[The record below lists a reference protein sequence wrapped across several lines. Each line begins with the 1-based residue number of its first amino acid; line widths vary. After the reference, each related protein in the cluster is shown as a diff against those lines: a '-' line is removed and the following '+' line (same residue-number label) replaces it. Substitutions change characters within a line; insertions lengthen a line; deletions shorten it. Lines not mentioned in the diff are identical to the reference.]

1 MNRVEESRIE
11 LRGSL
16 PEPSPLPADT
26 PRLVIVPESPL
37 FRLNLRE
44 IWAYRE
50 LLWFLTWRDIK
61 VRYRQTVLGAA
72 WAIIQP
78 LTAMVIFS
86 VVFGQ
91 LANLPSDGVPYPIF
105 TYAALLPWNFFAG
118 GLSRATASLVASSNL
133 LSKVYFPRVIIP
145 LSAVIGMLVDFFF
158 GFIVLLGLM
167 IFYRIP
173 LTERIVVLPFLLLLA
188 LLAAFGTGLW
198 LSALNVRYRDVSYII
213 PFVIQVWLYASPVA
227 YSSTLIPE
235 QWQWLYGLN
244 PMVGVIEGFRW
255 ALLGT
260 TWQSGHFVLLSAVIV
275 MITLVTGLFYFHRM
289 EDTFADIV

>member
-1 MNRVEESRIE
+1 MEQSRIE

-16 PEPSPLPADT
+16 PEPPPLVADA
-26 PRLVIVPESPL
+26 PYLVIVPESPL
-37 FRLNLRE
+37 LRLNLRE

-86 VVFGQ
+86 IVFGQ
-91 LANLPSDGVPYPIF
+91 LANLPSDGIPYPIF
-105 TYAALLPWNFFAG
+105 TFTALLPWNFFAG
-118 GLSRATASLVASSNL
+118 GLTRATASLVASSNL

-145 LSAVIGMLVDFFF
+145 LSAVIGALVDFFF

-167 IFYRIP
+167 VFYGIP
-173 LTERIVVLPFLLLLA
+173 LTERVLVLPFLLLLA

-213 PFVIQVWLYASPVA
+213 PFVVQVWLYASPVA
-227 YSSTLIPE
+227 YSSTLIPQ

-260 TWQSGHFVLLSAVIV
+260 TWESGHLVLLSAVIV
-275 MITLVTGLFYFHRM
+275 LITLVTGMFYFHKM